1 MFDSIKE
8 EKKLSLVVLW
18 RKCWGWKW
26 ILIISAVGTGILSMV
41 VSLILPDIYS
51 AEVTILAPEAA
62 VGGGLAGGL
71 MAAAAQGLGKG
82 QEISSQTI
90 LALLKSGGEAE
101 AVIKRFNIAEAFG
114 LKNKADA
121 YKVLDKITAFS
132 FSELEGVIRVTVETH
147 SPELSANMAN
157 FYVKN
162 LNTLN
167 EKIHLS
173 TEKPLVK
180 VIDWA
185 GVPSCPSKPRVKWN
199 TVIGGFLGFI
209 ISFLVLY
216 IKDAVEEF
224 NGAY

>member
-1 MFDSIKE
+1 LFDSIKE
-8 EKKLSLVVLW
+8 EKGLFLVVLW

-41 VSLILPDIYS
+41 VSLILSDIYS

-71 MAAAAQGLGKG
+71 MAAAAQGFGRG

-90 LALLKSGGEAE
+90 LTLLKSGNQTE
-101 AVIKRFNIAEAFG
+101 AVIKRFNIVETLGLKDKAEAYE
-114 LKNKADA
+114 L
-121 YKVLDKITAFS
+121 LEKITAFS
-132 FSELEGVIRVTVETH
+132 FSELEGVIRVKVETH

-162 LNTLN
+162 LNALN
-167 EKIHLS
+167 EKIEITS
-173 TEKPLVK
+173 QRPLVK

-185 GVPSCPSKPRVKWN
+185 GIPSSPSKPRVKWN